1 MYTMIDVKYTQED
14 FFMSAEFL
22 DFILEVVISYL
33 VPILRRNNA
42 DTRAGKYNT
51 TANARS
57 DNTFAIIRNIT
68 ARDTA
73 DD

>member
-33 VPILRRNNA
+33 VPILELIGVLLCRLWN
-42 DTRAGKYNT
+42 DKIICQIYTF
-51 TANARS
+51 RS
-57 DNTFAIIRNIT
+57 KFR
-68 ARDTA
+68 
-73 DD
+73 